1 MTSDTETPASR
12 LVIDAVR
19 AALADVSTSTD
30 SPIAV
35 AFSGGL
41 DSTTLLDAAVRCA
54 GQPRVIALHVHHGL
68 SPNADAWAAHC
79 HAFARGLGVR
89 FVSRQVDVVREGG
102 ESLEAAAR
110 DARYRALD
118 ALCEEQGATTLWLA
132 HHADDQA
139 ETVLL
144 QLLRGAGVAGL
155 AAMAPQRADGLSVPR
170 VRPLL
175 HVLKAQLEHYAHQR
189 DLRWIDDESNA
200 DTRYARNALRHD
212 VLPALAVHFPGFR
225 DALARTASHAASAQ
239 RLLDDLARIDLQS
252 AAHPDDENALMS
264 SAVLMLDDKRAINL
278 LRYWMRVL
286 GLQAAS
292 TARIGEIL
300 RQLRDAAASRDGH
313 ALRIDHAGQCLRVY
327 RDSMFWET
335 GDSADPAD
343 LDNGASSPR
352 AASRLDWNGESVWR
366 LPQWRGTFVFSPV
379 TDDDTDTAGSVSEA
393 TLRLSPLTARSRAGG
408 ERVRISANG
417 PSRTLKNLFQ
427 EQGVP
432 GWKRDVPLLFSGETL
447 LFVPLIGINRA
458 CERPGSETGPRW
470 RIAWQ
475 PDLVI
480 A

>member
-1 MTSDTETPASR
+1 M
-12 LVIDAVR
+12 
-19 AALADVSTSTD
+19 STSTD

-54 GQPRVIALHVHHGL
+54 GQARVIALHVHHGL

-264 SAVLMLDDKRAINL
+264 SAVLMLDDERAINL

-393 TLRLSPLTARSRAGG
+393 TLRLSPLTARSRTGG